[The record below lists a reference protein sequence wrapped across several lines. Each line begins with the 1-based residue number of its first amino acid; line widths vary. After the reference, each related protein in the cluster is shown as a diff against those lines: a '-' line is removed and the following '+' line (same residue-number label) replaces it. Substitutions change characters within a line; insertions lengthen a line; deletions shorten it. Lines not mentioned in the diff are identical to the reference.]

1 VAISAFSFVCGQTS
15 KILYLMRRMS
25 HYIKGSADLIAG
37 PLFAHQQKLKFLPVP
52 SLEET
57 CDRFLK
63 TCLPLAKSSEE
74 FSALKLKIQALKDGM
89 GPKLQQRLL
98 ARESTEKENGKS
110 WLIDWWNDYAYMSYR
125 DPVVIWV
132 NYFFAF
138 CDDKRRMN
146 PSERAASIVQ
156 GALSFKDLV
165 VSGELSPEATKS
177 GPLCSEQY
185 K

>member
-1 VAISAFSFVCGQTS
+1 
-15 KILYLMRRMS
+15 MS
-25 HYIKGSADLIAG
+25 HYVKGNLQVDLG
-37 PLFAHQQKLKFLPVP
+37 QLFAHQQKLNFLPVP

-63 TCLPLAKSSEE
+63 TCLPLAKTSEE
-74 FSALKLKIQALKDGM
+74 FSLLNQKVQSLKDGL
-89 GPKLQQRLL
+89 GPKLQQRLV
-98 ARESTEKENGKS
+98 ARQAIEKEKGKS

-138 CDDKRRMN
+138 SDDKRRMN
-146 PSERAASIVQ
+146 PSDRAASIVQ
-156 GALSFKDLV
+156 GALAFKDLV
-165 VSGELSPEATKS
+165 VSGDLAPEATKS